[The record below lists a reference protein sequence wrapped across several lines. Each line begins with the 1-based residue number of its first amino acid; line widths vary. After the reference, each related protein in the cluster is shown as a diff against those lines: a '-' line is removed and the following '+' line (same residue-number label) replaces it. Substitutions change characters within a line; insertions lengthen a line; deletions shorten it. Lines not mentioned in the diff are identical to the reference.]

1 MAIQNEATEPNAEVI
16 AVYPN
21 RIKISVDDLSKFSTV
36 DSQLEKLRV
45 GSYLE
50 VSDDDNH
57 KLIVI
62 IESYSIEYKEDKVI
76 DDEDGEKILKNKRY
90 IIEANPLGTLVNDK
104 FQRGG
109 DSLTIPPT
117 KVRPASADDIKK
129 IYQSEVTEN
138 EKFSFATLLTNKEI
152 EVPVN
157 GNKFFNKHFAI
168 VGSTG
173 SGKSHTVAKVL
184 QEAVNSKNGGYD
196 GLNNSHIVI
205 FDIHGEYKT
214 AFPDSNYIT
223 ADNLTLPYWLLD
235 AQELEE
241 LFLDSGDRNNYNQT
255 SILRRTIIENKKK
268 YTTSKEIHFGTP
280 TKFDI
285 QEVFNCLYNFQ
296 HEAIDYND
304 NLLVKQKDNDIQ
316 CSSIEDKY
324 LEFYKEKYDFEPAV
338 RSKIKSGIYADGT
351 LDKFID
357 RFENKIN
364 NSRLNFLFGEKSR
377 DISFTEVLSQF
388 IGYPSD
394 FNKNKSNITII
405 DLGGIP
411 FEVLSIVVSLISRML
426 FEFGYYSKKKLN
438 EGIDCETP
446 ILLLYEEAHKYV
458 PKSDLVKYR
467 SSKTAIERIAKE
479 GRKYGVTLGIV
490 SQRPSEVSETIFS
503 QCNTFIAMRLT
514 NPDDQNY
521 VKKLLPDTMGNMT
534 EMLPSLKAGDALL
547 VGESIAIPS
556 LVHLNECSPSPKS
569 SDIKYIEVWKEK
581 WKDVD
586 FDDIIKEWKK

>member
-1 MAIQNEATEPNAEVI
+1 MANQNETTEPNAEVI

-21 RIKISVDDLSKFSTV
+21 RVKISVDDLSKFSTI

-76 DDEDGEKILKNKRY
+76 DENGDERILKNKKY

-129 IYQSEVTEN
+129 IYQSDVTEN

-184 QEAVNSKNGGYD
+184 QEAVSTKNAGYD

-205 FDIHGEYKT
+205 FDVHGEYKK
-214 AFPDSNYIT
+214 AFPNSNYIDI
-223 ADNLTLPYWLLD
+223 DNLTLPYWLLNSD
-235 AQELEE
+235 ELTE
-241 LFLDSGDRNNYNQT
+241 LFIDTDANDHNQRSVFQEAVT
-255 SILRRTIIENKKK
+255 SNKKK
-268 YTTSKEIHFGTP
+268 HSTGDALEKSKIHFDSP
-280 TKFDI
+280 LYFDI
-285 QEVFNCLYNFQ
+285 NEVLQYLKYRNTEQ
-296 HEAIDYND
+296 
-304 NLLVKQKDNDIQ
+304 KQKDTTIVWVDSTGEEFTFSEKT
-316 CSSIEDKY
+316 SSR
-324 LEFYKEKYDFEPAV
+324 LFEKGL
-338 RSKIKSGIYADGT
+338 KIKDKGSATGT
-351 LDKFID
+351 LNSKFINFINRLEIKLND
-357 RFENKIN
+357 KRLDFLLNETAKSISFENTIK
-364 NSRLNFLFGEKSR
+364 
-377 DISFTEVLSQF
+377 QF
-388 IGYPSD
+388 IGYSD
-394 FNKNKSNITII
+394 DTNKNSNVTII

-411 FEVLSIVVSLISRML
+411 FEALSITVSLISRIL
-426 FEFGYYSKKKLN
+426 FEFGFYYKKKLN
-438 EGIDCETP
+438 ENIDCETP

-581 WKDVD
+581 WKDVN

>member
-1 MAIQNEATEPNAEVI
+1 MENSNEISNPIAEVI

-21 RIKISVDDLSKFSTV
+21 RIKISIDDLSKFSTI

-50 VSDDDNH
+50 VSDDENH

-62 IESYSIEYKEDKVI
+62 IESYSIEYKEEKI
-76 DDEDGEKILKNKRY
+76 IEDGGEERILKNKRY
-90 IIEANPLGTLVNDK
+90 IIDANPLGTLVNNK

-117 KVRPASADDIKK
+117 KVKPASAEDIEK
-129 IYQSEVTEN
+129 IYQSDINEN
-138 EKFSFATLLTNKEI
+138 EKFSFATLLTNKDI

-184 QEAVNSKNGGYD
+184 QEAISSKNSGYE

-205 FDIHGEYKT
+205 FDIHGEYKK
-214 AFPDSNYIT
+214 AFPDSNYI
-223 ADNLTLPYWLLD
+223 DINNLTLPYWLLNS
-235 AQELEE
+235 EE
-241 LFLDSGDRNNYNQT
+241 LTELFIDTDANDHNQRSVFQEAVT
-255 SILRRTIIENKKK
+255 SNKKK
-268 YTTSKEIHFGTP
+268 HSTDEEDVKSKIHFDSP
-280 TKFDI
+280 LYFDI
-285 QEVFNCLYNFQ
+285 NEVLQYLKYRNI
-296 HEAIDYND
+296 E
-304 NLLVKQKDNDIQ
+304 VKQKDTSVVWTENGEDFIFSEET
-316 CSSIEDKY
+316 SSKLFNEGLKV
-324 LEFYKEKYDFEPAV
+324 KAGG
-338 RSKIKSGIYADGT
+338 SATGT
-351 LDKFID
+351 LNAKFIN
-357 RFENKIN
+357 FIN
-364 NSRLNFLFGEKSR
+364 RLQIKLNDKRLNFLLDEKAKK
-377 DISFTEVLSQF
+377 ISFKDTIKQF
-388 IGYPSD
+388 IGYSTD
-394 FNKNKSNITII
+394 NSKNSNVTII

-411 FEVLSIVVSLISRML
+411 FEALSITVSLISRIL
-426 FEFGYYSKKKLN
+426 FEFGFYYKKKLN
-438 EGIDCETP
+438 EDIDCETP

-556 LVHLNECSPSPKS
+556 LVHINECSPSPKS

-586 FDDIIKEWKK
+586 FEDIIKEWKK

>member
-1 MAIQNEATEPNAEVI
+1 MANKIESTEPNAEVI

-21 RIKISVDDLSKFSTV
+21 RVKISVDDLSKFSTI

-62 IESYSIEYKEDKVI
+62 IERYSIEYKEDKVI
-76 DDEDGEKILKNKRY
+76 DESGEEKVLKNKKY
-90 IIEANPLGTLVNDK
+90 IIEANPLGTLVNNK

-117 KVRPASADDIKK
+117 KVKPASPEDIKK
-129 IYQSEVTEN
+129 IYQSDVTES

-184 QEAVNSKNGGYD
+184 QEAVNSKSGGYD
-196 GLNNSHIVI
+196 GLNNSHIVV
-205 FDIHGEYKT
+205 FDVHGEYKR
-214 AFPDSNYIT
+214 AFPESNYI
-223 ADNLTLPYWLLD
+223 DIGNLTLPYWLLNSD
-235 AQELEE
+235 ELTE
-241 LFLDSGDRNNYNQT
+241 LFIDTDANDHNQRSVFQEAVT
-255 SILRRTIIENKKK
+255 LNKKK
-268 YTTSKEIHFGTP
+268 HSKGDANTKSKIHFDSP
-280 TKFDI
+280 LYFDI
-285 QEVFNCLYNFQ
+285 NEVLQYLKYRNNEQ
-296 HEAIDYND
+296 
-304 NLLVKQKDNDIQ
+304 KQKDN
-316 CSSIEDKY
+316 SIIWLENKEEFIFSEETSDK
-324 LEFYKEKYDFEPAV
+324 LFNEGL
-338 RSKIKSGIYADGT
+338 KIKGGSSTGT
-351 LDKFID
+351 LNAKFINFINRLEIKLND
-357 RFENKIN
+357 KRLDFLLDDKAKNITFENTIK
-364 NSRLNFLFGEKSR
+364 
-377 DISFTEVLSQF
+377 QF
-388 IGYPSD
+388 IGYSD
-394 FNKNKSNITII
+394 SKNSNVTII

-411 FEVLSIVVSLISRML
+411 FEALSITVSLISRIL
-426 FEFGYYSKKKLN
+426 FEFGFYYKKKLN
-438 EGIDCETP
+438 ESIDCETP

-490 SQRPSEVSETIFS
+490 SQRPSEISETIFS

-556 LVHLNECSPSPKS
+556 LVHLNECSPPPKS
-569 SDIKYIEVWKEK
+569 SDIKYIEVWKER
-581 WKDVD
+581 WKDVK
-586 FDDIIKEWKK
+586 FDDITKEWKK

>member
-1 MAIQNEATEPNAEVI
+1 MENSKEITDPIAEVI

-21 RIKISVDDLSKFSTV
+21 RVKISIDDLSKFSSI

-50 VSDDDNH
+50 VSDDENH

-62 IESYSIEYKEDKVI
+62 IESYSIEYKEEKII
-76 DDEDGEKILKNKRY
+76 DEGGDERILKNKRY

-117 KVRPASADDIKK
+117 KVKPASAEDIEK
-129 IYQSEVTEN
+129 IYQSDINEN
-138 EKFSFATLLTNKEI
+138 EKFSFATLLTNKDI

-184 QEAVNSKNGGYD
+184 QEAISSKDSGYE

-205 FDIHGEYKT
+205 FDIHGEYKK
-214 AFPDSNYIT
+214 AFPDSNYI
-223 ADNLTLPYWLLD
+223 DINNLTLPYWLLNSD
-235 AQELEE
+235 ELTE
-241 LFLDSGDRNNYNQT
+241 LFIDTDANDHNQRSVFQEAVT
-255 SILRRTIIENKKK
+255 SNKKK
-268 YTTSKEIHFGTP
+268 HSTDDDDTKSKIHFDSP
-280 TKFDI
+280 LYFDI
-285 QEVFNCLYNFQ
+285 NEVLQYLKYRNIEQ
-296 HEAIDYND
+296 
-304 NLLVKQKDNDIQ
+304 KQKDT
-316 CSSIEDKY
+316 SVVWIEDGV
-324 LEFYKEKYDFEPAV
+324 EFIFSEETSEKLFNEGL
-338 RSKIKSGIYADGT
+338 KIKSGGSSTGT
-351 LDKFID
+351 LNAKFIN
-357 RFENKIN
+357 FIN
-364 NSRLNFLFGEKSR
+364 RLQIKLNDKRLNFLLDEKAKK
-377 DISFTEVLSQF
+377 ISFENTIKQF
-388 IGYPSD
+388 IGYSSEEV
-394 FNKNKSNITII
+394 KNSNVTII

-411 FEVLSIVVSLISRML
+411 FEALSITVSLISRIL
-426 FEFGYYSKKKLN
+426 FEFGFYYKKKLN
-438 EGIDCETP
+438 EDIDCETP

-521 VKKLLPDTMGNMT
+521 VKKLLPDTMSNMT

-586 FDDIIKEWKK
+586 FDDIVKEWKK

>member
-1 MAIQNEATEPNAEVI
+1 MAVKNEAAEPNAEVI

-21 RIKISVDDLSKFSTV
+21 RVKISVDDLSKFSTI

-62 IESYSIEYKEDKVI
+62 IESYSIEYKEDKII
-76 DDEDGEKILKNKRY
+76 DKDGEERILKNKKY

-117 KVRPASADDIKK
+117 KVRPASADVIKK
-129 IYQSEVTEN
+129 IYQSDVTEN

-184 QEAVNSKNGGYD
+184 QEAINSKNGGYN

-205 FDIHGEYKT
+205 FDIHGEYKK
-214 AFPDSNYIT
+214 AFPSSNYI
-223 ADNLTLPYWLLD
+223 DINNLTLPYWLLNSD
-235 AQELEE
+235 ELTE
-241 LFLDSGDRNNYNQT
+241 LFIDTDANDHNQR
-255 SILRRTIIENKKK
+255 SIFQEAVTINKKK
-268 YTTSKEIHFGTP
+268 HSTDSEELKSKIHFDSP
-280 TKFDI
+280 SYFDI
-285 QEVFNCLYNFQ
+285 IEVLQYLKYRNTELKQTDTSIIWIDNEGEFTFSEETSEKLFNKGL
-296 HEAIDYND
+296 
-304 NLLVKQKDNDIQ
+304 
-316 CSSIEDKY
+316 
-324 LEFYKEKYDFEPAV
+324 
-338 RSKIKSGIYADGT
+338 KIKKGSATGT
-351 LDKFID
+351 LNAKFINFINRLQIKLND
-357 RFENKIN
+357 KRLDFLLDEKAKKISFENTIK
-364 NSRLNFLFGEKSR
+364 
-377 DISFTEVLSQF
+377 QF
-388 IGYPSD
+388 IGY
-394 FNKNKSNITII
+394 NKEESKNSNITII

-411 FEVLSIVVSLISRML
+411 FEALSITVSLISRML
-426 FEFGYYSKKKLN
+426 FEFGFYYKKKLN
-438 EGIDCETP
+438 EDIDCETP

-467 SSKTAIERIAKE
+467 SSKAAIERIAKE

>member
-1 MAIQNEATEPNAEVI
+1 MENSKEATEPIAEVI

-21 RIKISVDDLSKFSTV
+21 RVKISIDDLSKFSTI

-50 VSDDDNH
+50 VSDDENH

-62 IESYSIEYKEDKVI
+62 IESYSIEYKEEKI
-76 DDEDGEKILKNKRY
+76 IEESGDERILKNKRY

-117 KVRPASADDIKK
+117 KVKPASAKDIEK
-129 IYQSEVTEN
+129 IYQSDINEN
-138 EKFSFATLLTNKEI
+138 EKFSFATLLTNKDI

-184 QEAVNSKNGGYD
+184 QEAVSSKNGGYN

-205 FDIHGEYKT
+205 FDIHGEYKK
-214 AFPDSNYIT
+214 AFPDSSYI
-223 ADNLTLPYWLLD
+223 DINNLTLPYWLLNSD
-235 AQELEE
+235 ELTE
-241 LFLDSGDRNNYNQT
+241 LFIDTDANDHNQRSVFQEAVT
-255 SILRRTIIENKKK
+255 SNKKK
-268 YTTSKEIHFGTP
+268 HSTDGDEAKSKIHFDSP
-280 TKFDI
+280 LYFDI
-285 QEVFNCLYNFQ
+285 NEVLQYLKYRNTEQKQTDTSIIWTENGEEFTFSEETSEKLFNEGL
-296 HEAIDYND
+296 
-304 NLLVKQKDNDIQ
+304 
-316 CSSIEDKY
+316 
-324 LEFYKEKYDFEPAV
+324 
-338 RSKIKSGIYADGT
+338 KIKKGSATGT
-351 LDKFID
+351 LNAKFIN
-357 RFENKIN
+357 FIN
-364 NSRLNFLFGEKSR
+364 RLQIKLNDKRLDFLLDEKAKK
-377 DISFTEVLSQF
+377 ISFEDTIKQF
-388 IGYPSD
+388 IGYSKEGT
-394 FNKNKSNITII
+394 KNSNVTII

-411 FEVLSIVVSLISRML
+411 FEALSITVSLISRML
-426 FEFGYYSKKKLN
+426 FEFGFYYKKKLDEN
-438 EGIDCETP
+438 IDCETP

-581 WKDVD
+581 WKDVN
-586 FDDIIKEWKK
+586 FEDIIKEWKK

>member
-1 MAIQNEATEPNAEVI
+1 MTNQNEVKEPNAEVI

-21 RIKISVDDLSKFSTV
+21 RVKISVDDLSKFSTI

-62 IESYSIEYKEDKVI
+62 IESYSIEYKEEKI
-76 DDEDGEKILKNKRY
+76 IEENGDERILKNKRY

-129 IYQSEVTEN
+129 IYQSDVTEN
-138 EKFSFATLLTNKEI
+138 EKFSFATLLTNKDI

-205 FDIHGEYKT
+205 FDIHGEYKK
-214 AFPDSNYIT
+214 AFPDSNYI
-223 ADNLTLPYWLLD
+223 DINNLTLPYWLLNSD
-235 AQELEE
+235 ELTE
-241 LFLDSGDRNNYNQT
+241 LFIDTDANDHNQRSVFQEAVT
-255 SILRRTIIENKKK
+255 LNKKK
-268 YTTSKEIHFGTP
+268 HSTDGVETKAKIHFDSP
-280 TKFDI
+280 LYFDI
-285 QEVFNCLYNFQ
+285 NEVLQYLKYRNIEQ
-296 HEAIDYND
+296 KQSSDTSIVWID
-304 NLLVKQKDNDIQ
+304 
-316 CSSIEDKY
+316 DKE
-324 LEFYKEKYDFEPAV
+324 EFTFSEETALKLFK
-338 RSKIKSGIYADGT
+338 KGLTIKKGSATGT
-351 LDKFID
+351 LNAKFINFINRLQIKLND
-357 RFENKIN
+357 KRLDFLLDEKAKKITFEDTIK
-364 NSRLNFLFGEKSR
+364 
-377 DISFTEVLSQF
+377 QF
-388 IGYPSD
+388 IGYSSD
-394 FNKNKSNITII
+394 ANKNSNVTII

-411 FEVLSIVVSLISRML
+411 FEALSITVSLISRML
-426 FEFGYYSKKKLN
+426 FEFGFYYKKKLD
-438 EGIDCETP
+438 ESIDCETP

-556 LVHLNECSPSPKS
+556 LVRLNECSPSPKS

-581 WKDVD
+581 WKDVE
-586 FDDIIKEWKK
+586 FGDIIQEWKK

>member
-1 MAIQNEATEPNAEVI
+1 MANQNEITEPNAEVI

-21 RIKISVDDLSKFSTV
+21 RVKISVDDLSKFSTI

-62 IESYSIEYKEDKVI
+62 IESYSIEYKEDKVT
-76 DDEDGEKILKNKRY
+76 DEDGKEKVLKNKRY

-129 IYQSEVTEN
+129 IYQSDVTEN
-138 EKFSFATLLTNKEI
+138 EKFSFATLLTNKDI

-184 QEAVNSKNGGYD
+184 QEAVSSKNGGYD

-205 FDIHGEYKT
+205 FDVHGEYKK

-223 ADNLTLPYWLLD
+223 ADNLILPYWLLD

-296 HEAIDYND
+296 HETIDYND
-304 NLLVKQKDNDIQ
+304 NLLVKQKGNDIQ

-324 LEFYKEKYDFEPAV
+324 LEFYKERYEFEPAV

-394 FNKNKSNITII
+394 FNKNKSNVTII

-556 LVHLNECSPSPKS
+556 LVHINECFPHPKS

-581 WKDVD
+581 WKDVK
-586 FDDIIKEWKK
+586 FDDIIMEWKK

>member
-1 MAIQNEATEPNAEVI
+1 M
-16 AVYPN
+16 
-21 RIKISVDDLSKFSTV
+21 
-36 DSQLEKLRV
+36 
-45 GSYLE
+45 
-50 VSDDDNH
+50 
-57 KLIVI
+57 
-62 IESYSIEYKEDKVI
+62 
-76 DDEDGEKILKNKRY
+76 ILKK
-90 IIEANPLGTLVNDK
+90 
-104 FQRGG
+104 
-109 DSLTIPPT
+109 
-117 KVRPASADDIKK
+117 
-129 IYQSEVTEN
+129 YQSDVTEN

-184 QEAVNSKNGGYD
+184 QEAVSSKNSGYD

-214 AFPDSNYIT
+214 AFPESNYI
-223 ADNLTLPYWLLD
+223 DIINLTLPYWLLNSDELIQLFIDTD
-235 AQELEE
+235 ANDHNQRSVFQEAVTL
-241 LFLDSGDRNNYNQT
+241 
-255 SILRRTIIENKKK
+255 NKKK
-268 YTTSKEIHFGTP
+268 HSIDDTRIKSKIHFDSP
-280 TKFDI
+280 LYFDI
-285 QEVFNCLYNFQ
+285 NEVLQYLKYRNVEQ
-296 HEAIDYND
+296 
-304 NLLVKQKDNDIQ
+304 KQKDT
-316 CSSIEDKY
+316 SIVWIDDDE
-324 LEFYKEKYDFEPAV
+324 EFIFSEETAEKLFKKGL
-338 RSKIKSGIYADGT
+338 KIKAGSATGT
-351 LDKFID
+351 LNAKFINFINRLEIKLND
-357 RFENKIN
+357 KRLDFLLDEKAKSITFENTIK
-364 NSRLNFLFGEKSR
+364 
-377 DISFTEVLSQF
+377 QF
-388 IGYPSD
+388 VGYSND
-394 FNKNKSNITII
+394 NKNSNVTII

-411 FEVLSIVVSLISRML
+411 FEALSITVSLISRML
-426 FEFGYYSKKKLN
+426 FEFGFYYKKKLN
-438 EGIDCETP
+438 EDIDCETP

-467 SSKTAIERIAKE
+467 SSKSAIERIAKE

-490 SQRPSEVSETIFS
+490 TQRPSEVSETIFS

-556 LVHLNECSPSPKS
+556 LVHLNKCSPSPKS